1 MKNIKTISRRL
12 ILIVIVLFVALSS
25 CHKKSKLPVSVFNY
39 KESRSCG
46 HGYRNAFVVIRFE
59 KDELF
64 LNDSILK
71 VQDFC
76 QISDYPHVMSLING
90 SDTFPIFYIYKT
102 QIYNK
107 DSSKFIDLV
116 LENPLKNHSSL
127 REIEGKMKEI
137 LNSNCY
143 FMYADN
149 SGNVVKIQ
157 KYFEPAF
164 NLYFDN
170 KEVNF
175 NSKEYNLVMENE
187 YQIIPK

>member
-1 MKNIKTISRRL
+1 MKNLKTKTRQV

-25 CHKKSKLPVSVFNY
+25 CHKKSKLLVSVFNY
-39 KESRSCG
+39 KESKLCG

-76 QISDYPHVMSLING
+76 QLSDYPHVMSLING
-90 SDTFPIFYIYKT
+90 SDTFPVFYSYKF
-102 QIYNK
+102 QNLNK

-137 LNSNCY
+137 FNSDCY
-143 FMYADN
+143 FIKEDN
-149 SGNVVKIQ
+149 SDKVVKIQ
-157 KYFEPAF
+157 KHFEPDF

-170 KEVNF
+170 KEVNY
-175 NSKEYNLVMENE
+175 NSKEYNLVMKND
-187 YQIIPK
+187 YQIN